1 MDCLFC
7 GNDISSKRKSAK
19 YCNISCSNKHKG
31 FLKIEEQKR
40 HGKYLTCSACGKEKT
55 AGDFSYKIRG
65 DYTSGKKEKCKRCG
79 ASEREKKRRDK
90 TWKDAAVKIM
100 LMNAKYRSK
109 KSGIEFN
116 ISESDI
122 SIPDFCPVFG
132 IELKRESKE
141 TWHSAPSIDRID
153 NTKGYTPDNI
163 TVVSRRANILKK
175 DATVKELRQMA
186 NFYES
191 LENEHIRSVAKSD

>member
-19 YCNISCSNKHKG
+19 YCSNSCANKHKG
-31 FLKIEEQKR
+31 LIKIEKQKKCGR
-40 HGKYLTCSACGKEKT
+40 YLTCSVCGKEKT
-55 AGDFSYKIRG
+55 PGDFSYRIRG
-65 DYTSGKKEKCKRCG
+65 DYTSGKKEHCKRCG
-79 ASEREKKRRDK
+79 AIEREKKRRDK
-90 TWKDAAVKIM
+90 TWKNDAVKIM

-109 KSGIEFN
+109 KSGKEFSL
-116 ISESDI
+116 SESDI
-122 SIPDFCPVFG
+122 CIPDFCPVFG

-141 TWHSAPSIDRID
+141 TWYSAPSIDRID
-153 NTKGYTPDNI
+153 NTKGYVPGNI

-191 LENEHIRSVAKSD
+191 LENEHIRSIGKSD